1 MRCRTRRAGCRR
13 RSCCSL
19 VGVGVRVRVRARV
32 RLRVRVSPLT
42 QAAPIVRR
50 REAHVE
56 LLLDHVPMVVVR
68 SICVDAVVLDRDVL
82 VRGLVRH
89 QLYARRRLRDDLVE
103 HPRRR
108 LGPAQLVRVRVR
120 VRVS

>member
-1 MRCRTRRAGCRR
+1 MWCRTRRASCRR

-19 VGVGVRVRVRARV
+19 VGFGVRVRVRAWV

-42 QAAPIVRR
+42 QAAPVVRR
-50 REAHVE
+50 GEAHVE

-120 VRVS
+120 VS